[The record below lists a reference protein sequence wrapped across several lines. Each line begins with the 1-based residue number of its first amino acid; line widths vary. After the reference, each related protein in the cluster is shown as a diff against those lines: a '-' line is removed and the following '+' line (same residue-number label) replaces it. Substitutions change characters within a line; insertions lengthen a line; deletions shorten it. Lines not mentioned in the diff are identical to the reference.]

1 MKNRLNE
8 ILYSVAEQIFESL
21 AFLLLAPEEDAPIP
35 DGARGVTASIMFD
48 GAFKGTLFLCVSE
61 EMLPA
66 IATNMLGLMDDET
79 LPAPQQRDALKELL
93 NVVCG
98 NFLPQVAGADAV
110 FNVHA
115 AEILPCEHIPPQH
128 QQRSPEATATLN
140 LDEGAAQLAIFT
152 DQPIPE
158 TLRSPV

>member
-48 GAFKGTLFLCVSE
+48 GAFEGTLFLCVSE

-79 LPAPQQRDALKELL
+79 LPAPQQRDAFKELL

-98 NFLPQVAGADAV
+98 NFLPQVVG
-110 FNVHA
+110 
-115 AEILPCEHIPPQH
+115 ETTKKTIRE
-128 QQRSPEATATLN
+128 
-140 LDEGAAQLAIFT
+140 LAIKIFIR
-152 DQPIPE
+152 DCEFIPRRMMLIE
-158 TLRSPV
+158 GNE